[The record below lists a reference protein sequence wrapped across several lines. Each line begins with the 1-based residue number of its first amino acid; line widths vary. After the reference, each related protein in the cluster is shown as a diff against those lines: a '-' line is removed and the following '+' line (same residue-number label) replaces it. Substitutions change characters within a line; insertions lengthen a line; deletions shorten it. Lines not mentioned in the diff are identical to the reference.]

1 MKTILSL
8 LRTRAAVLLG
18 LAGLALSQTGCAHP
32 VVMEPSVV
40 VRGRLGGPVYGAV
53 TYGPPPVWLPPPP
66 PVVMAP
72 RVVVQRFRPGHVRA
86 LVHNLG
92 IGRQHGH
99 LRVTRAASGTG
110 RWARPGMPA
119 LCAGACA
126 LVKCQSV

>member
-53 TYGPPPVWLPPPP
+53 TYGPPPVVYSPAPVWLPPPP

-72 RVVVQRFRPGHVRA
+72 RVVVPA
-86 LVHNLG
+86 YPAYAPAYAN
-92 IGRQHGH
+92 
-99 LRVTRAASGTG
+99 AY
-110 RWARPGMPA
+110 ARPGWR
-119 LCAGACA
+119 GAYHERHEHRGHGWGHRGW
-126 LVKCQSV
+126 